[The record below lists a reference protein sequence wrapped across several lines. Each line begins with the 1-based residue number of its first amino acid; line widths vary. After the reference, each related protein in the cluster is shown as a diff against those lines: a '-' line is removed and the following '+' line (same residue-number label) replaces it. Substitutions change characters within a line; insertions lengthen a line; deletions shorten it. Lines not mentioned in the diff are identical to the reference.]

1 MSVLDESIDGENYL
15 SCTSDDELNSI
26 DSSFLSIPSL
36 SDTLI
41 TNFSDVAKNF
51 NVVHLNAQSIP
62 AHYSDMLATFSDNKN
77 LHAILVSE
85 SWLKPCLPTTSY
97 SLPGFR
103 LIRNDRTGI
112 GGGGVAIYLRAHIP
126 FTVISMSAQPP
137 PLNSAEHLFIEVTL
151 SQQKVF
157 LGVYYCPTLRFNFFP
172 SFEKLLEDFTSVYSH
187 IILMGDFNTCLL
199 KKDSR
204 SSSLESILNAS
215 NLNILPLNA
224 THHLPNCTPSLLDL
238 TIVSSSNHVAK
249 FGQCSADAFSHHDL
263 LHLSYKIRPPKAKP
277 RILMQRCFG
286 SMDVEKLRSD
296 AENLDW
302 GSVLSANTVD
312 SKVELLNSFLVDLY
326 DRHAPVRAVKM
337 KHLPAPWLT
346 DDIKALMHRKAS
358 SKCRYKCNPT
368 ERNKH
373 KYLLARNLCNKACR
387 DAQRRHIHESVE
399 NGDPVKVWKFLK
411 TLGVG
416 KSQHNAL
423 PRDINKDSL
432 NQHFSSSSALSG
444 STKSDTLARL
454 SSLPTPNYSPFV
466 FSQFSECDV
475 KKNIVSITSNAVGS
489 DGVSRNMIIPIID
502 VVTPIITHIFNF
514 SIDAETFPIIW
525 KDAQITPIPKKSNP
539 SSFSDYRPISILSF
553 LSKVFERLVHHQLNS
568 FLSQNNILNPF
579 QSGFRS
585 GHSTVTALIKINDDI
600 RWGMEKG
607 ELTVLTLLDF
617 SNAFNTVDFDILLG
631 ILSSLNISPEAVGWF
646 HSYLR
651 GRRQRIRIE
660 DTFSTWCSTNAG
672 VPQGGVLSPLLF
684 ALFINGISQTIS
696 CSYHLYADDL
706 QIYCHSP
713 PQELHNAISMVNSD
727 LDRISDWSKCHGLT
741 VNPKKTQVILV
752 GSSRLKSK
760 IDWLQLP
767 PITFDGVNIPFADKV
782 KNLGILIDTNLTWV
796 PQICEVSR
804 KIFASSASLRR
815 LRNFLP
821 TATKISLAQTLL
833 LPILDY
839 ADACYSDITQ
849 EQLNKLERLQ
859 NFCIRFIFGLR
870 KYDRISEYRNKL
882 KWLPIRLRRNA
893 HILSLLYSVLFNPST
908 PAYLKERF
916 IFKNHPDNRP
926 MRSSQMRLL
935 DFPSHSTEFYST
947 SFTVTAI
954 RLWNALPVNIRF
966 AKTDIAF
973 KKQVKEHYLSSIL
986 L

>member
-1 MSVLDESIDGENYL
+1 
-15 SCTSDDELNSI
+15 
-26 DSSFLSIPSL
+26 
-36 SDTLI
+36 
-41 TNFSDVAKNF
+41 
-51 NVVHLNAQSIP
+51 
-62 AHYSDMLATFSDNKN
+62 
-77 LHAILVSE
+77 
-85 SWLKPCLPTTSY
+85 
-97 SLPGFR
+97 
-103 LIRNDRTGI
+103 
-112 GGGGVAIYLRAHIP
+112 
-126 FTVISMSAQPP
+126 
-137 PLNSAEHLFIEVTL
+137 
-151 SQQKVF
+151 
-157 LGVYYCPTLRFNFFP
+157 
-172 SFEKLLEDFTSVYSH
+172 
-187 IILMGDFNTCLL
+187 
-199 KKDSR
+199 
-204 SSSLESILNAS
+204 
-215 NLNILPLNA
+215 
-224 THHLPNCTPSLLDL
+224 
-238 TIVSSSNHVAK
+238 
-249 FGQCSADAFSHHDL
+249 
-263 LHLSYKIRPPKAKP
+263 
-277 RILMQRCFG
+277 
-286 SMDVEKLRSD
+286 MDVEKLRSD

-373 KYLLARNLCNKACR
+373 KYLLARNRCNKACR

-935 DFPSHSTEFYST
+935 DFPSHNGEYFDFIIVGAGSAGCVVANRLSEVEDWSVLLIEAGDDPPIESIVPGLDKGLFRTKYDWNYTTVNDRRINQAMRDGTVMWPRGKMLGGSSSMNGMIYFKGS
-947 SFTVTAI
+947 SFDYQRWYDEGNKEWCPEIVERYFKKAENLQDQNLLKDNRLRLEYGHSGPLVINTFNSIYRSLTDKVLSAWDEIGFKTVNDLNAANVMGSGIFRVTATGGRREDTATAYLI
-954 RLWNALPVNIRF
+954 NIQNRKNLKILKNTLVTKVIINKYSKETLGVEVEHKVGTARMGPDPKTAVVDSRLRVHGIKKLRIVDASIMPSTTSSNTNGPVVMIGERGSNLI
-966 AKTDIAF
+966 KEDHIF
-973 KKQVKEHYLSSIL
+973 KWP
-986 L
+986 